1 MKKYIAFI
9 GIAAIIGITAYYEN
23 LYSPNDEETAYPYI
37 PAVNEI
43 DSEEEATAEID
54 PLEGLVPEIE
64 LKYISE
70 KEEDGYL
77 LETYREYEVYRDK
90 HGQIVKSVGT
100 NHYETLKYKK

>member
-23 LYSPNDEETAYPYI
+23 LYSLNTEETEYPYI
-37 PAVNEI
+37 PAI
-43 DSEEEATAEID
+43 SDLDSEEEASAEID
-54 PLEGLVPEIE
+54 PLEGLIPEIE
-64 LKYISE
+64 LKYISS
-70 KEEDGYL
+70 KEEDGYI

-100 NHYETLKYKK
+100 RHYETLKYEK